1 MEFRGLILRV
11 LQLSL
16 RKKPAAR
23 AEGKERSGSGIAF
36 SAAAKRSAIRW
47 ACVLLPGLVLYFA
60 PIEAFTANQRHLLAF
75 FTSTIIALVVR
86 PIPMTV
92 SVLVSMTLLALTG
105 TLSTAE
111 ALSGFAMPTVWL
123 IFSAFIYAYA
133 VTQTQLGLRI
143 AYFFISRFAHT
154 SLGLGY
160 SLALSNLVLATV
172 VPSDTGRGG
181 GVMAPLVRNI
191 SHVLGSDPG
200 PTAQRIGTYLT
211 LACFHTNYAASA
223 MFLTSMVAN
232 PLIAEFARQIAG
244 VELSWAHWAL
254 ASSVPGLCTFTL
266 VPWVIHN
273 LCPPQMKET
282 EHARAFARTK
292 LEEMGPMTRTQGT
305 LLLILLAVILAWITQ
320 PLHGVN
326 TVVIAL
332 SGLCMLL
339 LLRVLTWE
347 EVAGHTKAWDA
358 VVWFAPLLMMASQ
371 LSKRGVIDIVFGA
384 AFERLD
390 GWPWAFAFA
399 ALAVSY
405 LYAHYGFASMT
416 AHVSALYPGFLGAA
430 LIAGVP
436 GALAAWALAFLSSLN
451 AGITHYGT
459 GSAPIYF
466 APGYVSQDLW
476 WLVGLIVSILN
487 LAIWLGI
494 GPIWWGAVGLW

>member
-1 MEFRGLILRV
+1 MEFRGLILRG

-23 AEGKERSGSGIAF
+23 AEGKERSGSG
-36 SAAAKRSAIRW
+36 
-47 ACVLLPGLVLYFA
+47 PGLVLYFA

-154 SLGLGY
+154 SLSLGY

-292 LEEMGPMTRTQGT
+292 LEEMGPMTRAQGT

-416 AHVSALYPGFLGAA
+416 AHVSALYPGFLGA

>member
-1 MEFRGLILRV
+1 M
-11 LQLSL
+11 
-16 RKKPAAR
+16 
-23 AEGKERSGSGIAF
+23 
-36 SAAAKRSAIRW
+36 
-47 ACVLLPGLVLYFA
+47 PGLALYFL
-60 PIEAFTANQRHLLAF
+60 PIPALSPNQRHLLAF
-75 FTSTIIALVVR
+75 FTSTIIALIVR
-86 PIPMTV
+86 PLPMTV

-111 ALSGFAMPTVWL
+111 ALSGFASPTVWL
-123 IFSAFIYAYA
+123 VFSAFIYSYA

-154 SLGLGY
+154 SLSLGY
-160 SLALSNLVLATV
+160 SLALSNLALATV

-191 SHVLGSDPG
+191 SRVLGSDPG
-200 PTAQRIGTYLT
+200 PTSQRIGAYLT

-244 VELSWAHWAL
+244 IELSWARWAL

-266 VPWVIHN
+266 VPWVIHH

-282 EHARAFARTK
+282 EHARTFAGTK
-292 LEEMGPMTRTQGT
+292 LEEMGRMTRGQGT
-305 LLLILLAVILAWITQ
+305 LLVVLSAVILAWITQ
-320 PLHGVN
+320 PLHGVD

-332 SGLCMLL
+332 SGLCALL
-339 LLRVLTWE
+339 LLRVITWE
-347 EVAGHTKAWDA
+347 EVAGHRKAWDA

-371 LSKRGVIDIVFGA
+371 LSKRGVIDIVFGV
-384 AFERLD
+384 AFERLE

-494 GPIWWGAVGLW
+494 GPLWWGAIGLW

>member
-1 MEFRGLILRV
+1 M
-11 LQLSL
+11 
-16 RKKPAAR
+16 AAGSG
-23 AEGKERSGSGIAF
+23 GKERLPRGHLVF
-36 SAAAKRSAIRW
+36 SSTAKLSAIRW
-47 ACVLLPGLVLYFA
+47 ACVVVPGIALYFL
-60 PIEAFTANQRHLLAF
+60 PIAALTPNQRHLLAF

-86 PIPMTV
+86 PMPMTV

-105 TLSTAE
+105 TLSPAE
-111 ALSGFAMPTVWL
+111 ALSGFATTTVWL

-143 AYFFISRFAHT
+143 AYFFISRFAYT
-154 SLGLGY
+154 SLSLGY
-160 SLALSNLVLATV
+160 SLALSNLALATV

-191 SHVLGSDPG
+191 SGALGSDPG
-200 PTAQRIGTYLT
+200 PTAGRIGAYLT
-211 LACFHTNYAASA
+211 LVAFHTNYAASA

-244 VELSWAHWAL
+244 INLSWAHWAL
-254 ASSVPGLCTFTL
+254 AASVPGLGTFTL
-266 VPWVIHN
+266 VPWVIHH
-273 LCPPQMKET
+273 LCPPQMRET
-282 EHARAFARTK
+282 EHARAFARVK
-292 LEEMGPMTRTQGT
+292 LEEMGPLTRAQGT
-305 LLLILLAVILAWITQ
+305 LLLVLLSVIAAWITQ
-320 PLHGVN
+320 PLHGVD

-332 SGLCMLL
+332 SGVCALL

-358 VVWFAPLLMMASQ
+358 VVWFAPLLMMANQ
-371 LSKRGVIDIVFGA
+371 LSERGVIDIVFGA
-384 AFERLD
+384 AFDRLD

-430 LIAGVP
+430 LVAGVP
-436 GALAAWALAFLSSLN
+436 AALAAWTLAFLSSLD

-494 GPIWWGAVGLW
+494 GPIWWEAIGLW